1 MEHAL
6 GGAASPSAWI
16 DALEHQVRE
25 AARSRASHDNFSAL
39 AVWLVEPLGED
50 EMPAEEA

>member
-1 MEHAL
+1 MAAWLARVAQRMDDAL
-6 GGAASPSAWI
+6 GT
-16 DALEHQVRE
+16 VC

-50 EMPAEEA
+50 EMPAKEA